1 MNYTSQ
7 GLQWFKY
14 NKKELLRTFIY
25 NVAQHNVHYSG
36 NKFYDLD
43 GSGYEDELKFY
54 EFTTDQQDFTIDT
67 LDNAILTLRY

>member
-14 NKKELLRTFIY
+14 NKLELLRTFIY
-25 NVAQHNVHYSG
+25 DVQLNHVLFSG

-43 GSGYEDELKFY
+43 GSGYEEKADY
-54 EFTTDQQDFTIDT
+54 YSI
-67 LDNAILTLRY
+67 